1 MFDSLTEL
9 KKWFYKNIDNVI
21 AFHFDLTNIML
32 IVQNN
37 YREGELYCSCD
48 KLRQKCSLCKMSLD
62 FSCVNKKGEERLERF
77 QHNHVELKKIAQ
89 EMWLYLEEIFNTDQF
104 ALDIFRKEYS
114 WSSRSRCGT
123 YSYLSLQEIIDN
135 NKYVETSMVMTN
147 ILNLC
152 MVKYISF
159 FLFVE

>member
-1 MFDSLTEL
+1 M
-9 KKWFYKNIDNVI
+9 
-21 AFHFDLTNIML
+21 
-32 IVQNN
+32 
-37 YREGELYCSCD
+37 
-48 KLRQKCSLCKMSLD
+48 
-62 FSCVNKKGEERLERF
+62 
-77 QHNHVELKKIAQ
+77 
-89 EMWLYLEEIFNTDQF
+89 FNTDQF
-104 ALDIFRKEYS
+104 ALDIFRKEYC
-114 WSSRSRCGT
+114 WSSHSRCGT